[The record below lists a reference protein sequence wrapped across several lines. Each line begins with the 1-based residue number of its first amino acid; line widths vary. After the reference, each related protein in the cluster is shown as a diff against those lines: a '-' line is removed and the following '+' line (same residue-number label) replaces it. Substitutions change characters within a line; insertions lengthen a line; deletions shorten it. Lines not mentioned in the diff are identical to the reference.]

1 LNIAGV
7 SKTLIQLLERGYRV
21 LHPPTGSGDIV
32 FKLFSTANFKDTT
45 TNTVSL
51 FLYRVEVEPTRRHR
65 TVAPTSFGD
74 PEKVMLLLDLHYL
87 LTVWVTNAES
97 EQQILQ
103 ECIEIL
109 ERNPIVSDAQLATGY
124 DWDPG
129 DSLKVTL
136 GALSHE
142 DMMRLWDS
150 VDPAYRLSVP
160 YLVRGVRLTP
170 QERPSAP
177 PVTSRVHVYTQEV
190 P

>member
-1 LNIAGV
+1 MNIAGV
-7 SKTLIQLLERGYRV
+7 GQTLVRV
-21 LHPPTGSGDIV
+21 LEDSYREIHPPTGSGDIT
-32 FKLFSTANFKDTT
+32 FKLFSTAQFTGTPANV
-45 TNTVSL
+45 VSL

-65 TVAPTSFGD
+65 TVAPRNLGD
-74 PEKVMLLLDLHYL
+74 PERVMLMLDLHFL
-87 LTVWVTNAES
+87 LTVWVIDAES

-103 ECIEIL
+103 DCIEIL
-109 ERNPIVSDAQLATGY
+109 ERNAIVSDTRLASGFPWEP
-124 DWDPG
+124 DDA
-129 DSLKVTL
+129 LKVTL
-136 GALSHE
+136 ASMSHE

-150 VDPAYRLSVP
+150 LEPPYRLSIP